1 MSKTIKKP
9 FKSLVIEDDYPDFHV
24 FFSENKIHVY
34 RAIIDLFKSFLGTK
48 KKNLSLR
55 IDAKI
60 NGVDWNS
67 DFNFNVQYDV
77 VVLMRD
83 LMPFFI
89 ENEMYE
95 VCAEIRDIHDRLI
108 SDHSSKGILSKA

>member
-1 MSKTIKKP
+1 
-9 FKSLVIEDDYPDFHV
+9 
-24 FFSENKIHVY
+24 
-34 RAIIDLFKSFLGTK
+34 
-48 KKNLSLR
+48 
-55 IDAKI
+55 
-60 NGVDWNS
+60 
-67 DFNFNVQYDV
+67 V

-108 SDHSSKGILSKA
+108 SDHNSKGILSKA